1 MTTQQEETKTR
12 LERIEQGLAANEKKR
27 KDKAE
32 ARAAEIE
39 AQRYAYRPEPSA

>member
-1 MTTQQEETKTR
+1 MTTQQEETKKR

-32 ARAAEIE
+32 ARELAAKYAFNPE
-39 AQRYAYRPEPSA
+39 AQT